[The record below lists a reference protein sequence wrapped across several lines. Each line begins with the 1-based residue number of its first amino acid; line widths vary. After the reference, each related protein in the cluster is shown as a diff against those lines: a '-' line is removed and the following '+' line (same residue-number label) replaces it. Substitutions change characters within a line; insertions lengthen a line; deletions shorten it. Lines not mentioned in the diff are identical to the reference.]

1 VLQNLFGEGS
11 LSASFI
17 PVYSR
22 LLGSGK
28 KDEAREIA
36 GAVAGLLGL
45 VVGILVLLGVLAA
58 PWLVDLIT
66 PGFSGLKRDLTVQ
79 LVRVLFPGIGFL
91 VLGAWCLGILNSH
104 GRFFLSYAAPVVW
117 NLTIVVAV
125 VVVGPGA
132 TAGRVALV
140 AAGAAVMGSLFQFL
154 VQLPSALKAL
164 GGFRLSLG
172 RNRPEVA
179 EVRRTFG
186 PALLT
191 RGVAQIGAYVD
202 TLIASLLPT
211 GAVAGLFNA
220 QVLYTL
226 PVSLFGMSVAAAEL
240 PQMSLE
246 RGAQG
251 VVPDALRQ
259 RIERGMERVAF
270 FVVPSAGAFMGLGH
284 LVAGLVFQ
292 SGRFSVA
299 DARYVWV
306 ILAAA
311 SVGLLAGTFAR
322 LFSSAFYALGDTQT
336 PFRVA
341 VLRMLLATT
350 AGYTAARY
358 GPGLVGIDAK
368 WGVVGL
374 TFASGLAAWVE
385 FSVLRR
391 SLGRRVGIPHLPP
404 GRLLRLVGA
413 AASAVAFAW
422 AVLFVIG
429 PRAIVI
435 EALGGLGA
443 FSLVYLGIT
452 SVLGVPE
459 AEHLLRKGRPHETG
473 DQEGGGR
480 R

>member
-1 VLQNLFGEGS
+1 MAAFRIPNVLQNLFGEGS

-22 LLGSGK
+22 LLGAGNRE
-28 KDEAREIA
+28 EARRVA

-45 VVGILVLLGVLAA
+45 VVGMLVLIGVLTA

-66 PGFSGLKRDLTVQ
+66 PGFSGEKRELTIQ
-79 LVRVLFPGIGFL
+79 LVRILFPGIGFL
-91 VLGAWCLGILNSH
+91 VLGAWCLGVLNSH

-117 NLTIVVAV
+117 NLTIVATV

-132 TAGRVALV
+132 TTGRVAVV
-140 AAGAAVMGSLFQFL
+140 AAGAAVAGSLLQFL
-154 VQLPSALKAL
+154 VQLPSAFKAL
-164 GGFRLSLG
+164 GGLRLSLG
-172 RNRPEVA
+172 RHGPEVA

-191 RGVAQIGAYVD
+191 LGVAQIGAYVD

-246 RGAQG
+246 RGARG
-251 VVPDALRQ
+251 IVPDAFRQ
-259 RIERGMERVAF
+259 RIESGMERVAF
-270 FVVPSAGAFMGLGH
+270 FVVPSAAVFMGLGH

-292 SGRFSVA
+292 SGRFSA
-299 DARYVWV
+299 EDARYVWV

-322 LFSSAFYALGDTQT
+322 LFPSAFYALGDTKT

-341 VLRMLLATT
+341 ALRMVLATT
-350 AGYTAARY
+350 AGFTAARF
-358 GPGLVGIDAK
+358 GPALLGVEAR
-368 WGVVGL
+368 WGVAGL
-374 TFASGLAAWVE
+374 TLASGLAGWVE
-385 FSVLRR
+385 FLILRR
-391 SLGRRVGIPHLPP
+391 ALQAHVGIPQLPT
-404 GRLLRLVGA
+404 GRLLRLVTA
-413 AASAVAFAW
+413 A
-422 AVLFVIG
+422 
-429 PRAIVI
+429 
-435 EALGGLGA
+435 
-443 FSLVYLGIT
+443 
-452 SVLGVPE
+452 VLGVLCAWTVLFLIGTHAIIPQSL
-459 AEHLLRKGRPHETG
+459 AGLGTFGVVYL
-473 DQEGGGR
+473 
-480 R
+480 